1 MQTERLVYGK
11 FSNILPRA
19 IKREYFAKRTEKLKS
34 FFNLLEKE
42 VEKKTYGCPKVQD
55 LVDEEI
61 GICSGYSFRN
71 KTTLHCS
78 ERNAKLFGDLIMHDL
93 ML

>member
-1 MQTERLVYGK
+1 MQESCQIIGQRGEK
-11 FSNILPRA
+11 
-19 IKREYFAKRTEKLKS
+19 IKK
-34 FFNLLEKE
+34 N
-42 VEKKTYGCPKVQD
+42 YGCPKVQD
-55 LVDEEI
+55 LVDEEN
-61 GICSGYSFRN
+61 GICSSYSFRN